1 MTRRAPRVLLIA
13 ITAIVLF
20 AGSAWA
26 AEEGGGRENL
36 FIAPVGWLFRW
47 IHFIIIFG
55 GAGYLIAKKAPAFF
69 RSRAEK
75 IVASITES
83 ARVKDEAA
91 RKLKEAEEK
100 LARLDQELAE
110 LRQTAQRE
118 AAAEGERLRALAQ
131 DEAQKIERAAQME
144 IQAAERAARMELKAL
159 AARLAVERAEVVIRQ
174 QLTPQTEAAILQSF
188 VQNLGRGAN

>member
-1 MTRRAPRVLLIA
+1 MTRRATRIFLIA
-13 ITAIVLF
+13 FAAALLL
-20 AGSAWA
+20 AGSVWA
-26 AEEGGGRENL
+26 SEEGGGGDDL
-36 FIAPVGWLFRW
+36 FTSPVGWLFRW
-47 IHFIIIFG
+47 IHFIVIFG
-55 GAGYLIAKKAPAFF
+55 GAGYLIAKKGPAYF
-69 RSRAEK
+69 RARAET

-83 ARVKDEAA
+83 AKIKDEAA
-91 RKLKEAEEK
+91 SKLKDAEGK

-188 VQNLGRGAN
+188 VQNLARSAN